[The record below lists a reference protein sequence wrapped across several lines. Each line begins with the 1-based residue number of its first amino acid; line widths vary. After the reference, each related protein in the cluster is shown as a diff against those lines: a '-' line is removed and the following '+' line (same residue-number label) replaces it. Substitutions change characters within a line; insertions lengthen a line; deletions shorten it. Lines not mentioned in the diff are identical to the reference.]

1 MLNAEEIKAKY
12 WALEVLSSSNQ
23 SDIANLSGSLE
34 TSKIDLNPH
43 QIEAALFALNSPVSQ
58 GVILADEV
66 GLGKTIEAGLVISEY
81 FSRGWTSIIVVAPAS
96 LCAQWQVE
104 MQEKFDLP
112 AQIIDSKLYQSA
124 LKEEKNLFDFKG
136 ISICSYNC
144 VLQLKKQMKDKEW
157 HLVVI
162 DEAHKLR
169 NFYTGKTQIA
179 ECINQTFKNKKKLLL
194 TATPIQNTLMD
205 IFSLVSIIDTSI
217 LGNEYSFMENYLYSE
232 QRHQELKKRL
242 QCVLHRT
249 LRKDVLEYIKYTNRE
264 AMTVAFNPTPA
275 EEELY
280 HEVSK
285 YIQDVSQIAITSRV
299 RTLIVLMIRKLM
311 SSSTSAV
318 LGTLEGLMDRLT
330 LIERTHGT
338 YDDLT
343 SFFKDDDILREYR
356 DVLDNYDATKK
367 TSKKT
372 TIIQQ
377 DIASEKVYL
386 QHLINKAKKIKVD
399 GKTEKLIEA
408 LNQGFDKIQAKGG
421 QRKAIIFTESNR
433 TLNYLFNYLSKNGFK
448 DKIVTF
454 NGQNN
459 SPLCNQIYS
468 DFIEN
473 HSSDLT
479 GSRTNDMKKALVNA
493 FKENAEIMIAT
504 EAAAEGLNLQ
514 FCSLLVNYDLPWN
527 PQRVEQRIGRVHRYG
542 QKSDV
547 VIINFINKKNVAD
560 VRLYDILQHKFKL
573 FDGVFGASDEIL
585 GTLSDGMDFE
595 KAVASI
601 FELCRTTEEINRAF
615 DELQERLGVQRE
627 EKLEEAKQLVLENLT
642 PTTQEKLHLRQQ
654 QVEDYLER
662 RKKIFWDLTVIMLK
676 KNHPDM
682 FINEDAKQFGP
693 YEDQVFDKVNL
704 DINYG
709 CNFNFALNFNN
720 REQEIPKYMLLPRE
734 RKALKYRANPYNPD
748 TVYGKKILEEALDC
762 TQNNVH
768 LVLNPTENLSLGQKG
783 RLKLSLYKMQTPEI
797 KYQLIATVIGE
808 TGGLLKV
815 PASEIFDNIKE
826 IQESSSIGYKDY
838 LSQVQEQNIK
848 KYEKSQQK
856 RIDMLLKEEVDK
868 LNRWLIDEKQA
879 IHLKG
884 EKAKNKITSLKRQ
897 FKMEKDFEA
906 KLRLKAKIKELETQ
920 MNANEF
926 NTFDTEREL
935 EKKCNRLIGGK
946 KRSLKLVHSV
956 EDVFDF
962 SWSVG

>member
-12 WALEVLSSSNQ
+12 WALEVISSSNQ

-81 FSRGWTSIIVVAPAS
+81 FSRGWTSVIVVAPAS

-104 MQEKFDLP
+104 MQDKFNLP
-112 AQIIDSKLYQSA
+112 TQIIDTKLYDLA
-124 LKEEKNLFDFKG
+124 LKENKDLFQFKG
-136 ISICSYNC
+136 VSICSYNC
-144 VLQLKKQMKDKEW
+144 VLQLKKQMKNKDW

-169 NFYTGKTQIA
+169 NLYKGKTQIA
-179 ECINQTFKNKKKLLL
+179 EGIYKTFENRKKLLL
-194 TATPIQNTLMD
+194 TATPIQNSLMD
-205 IFSLVSIIDTSI
+205 IFSLVSVIDTSI
-217 LGNEYSFMENYLYSE
+217 LGNQYSFMENYLYSE
-232 QRHQELKKRL
+232 KHHQELKERL
-242 QCVLHRT
+242 KCVLHRT

-275 EEELY
+275 EETLY
-280 HEVSK
+280 YAVSK
-285 YIQDVSQIAITSRV
+285 YIQEVSQIAITTRF

-318 LGTLEGLMDRLT
+318 KGTLEGLMNRLNR
-330 LIERTHGT
+330 IEQVQADI
-338 YDDLT
+338 DDL
-343 SFFKDDDILREYR
+343 SDIIKDEDILREYAETTEYPIKQQ
-356 DVLDNYDATKK
+356 LYFKQKPLLQNIEWEKK
-367 TSKKT
+367 CL
-372 TIIQQ
+372 QQ
-377 DIASEKVYL
+377 LIDLASE
-386 QHLINKAKKIKVD
+386 IKVD

-408 LNQGFDKIQAKGG
+408 LHQGFDKIQAKGG

-433 TLNYLFNYLSKNGFK
+433 TLNYLFNYLSNNGFK

-468 DFIEN
+468 DFVEN

-585 GTLSDGMDFE
+585 GTLSDGVDFE

-662 RKKIFWDLTVIMLK
+662 RKQIFWDLTVLMLK

-682 FINEDAKQFGP
+682 FINERSKKFGP
-693 YEDQVFDKVNL
+693 FEDQVFDIYDEDKK
-704 DINYG
+704 YG
-709 CNFNFALNFNN
+709 HNFNFKLDFNK
-720 REQEIPKYMLLPRE
+720 REFEIPKYMMLPSD
-734 RKALKYRANPYNPD
+734 RKALKRAPTSYNPD
-748 TVYGKKILEEALDC
+748 SGYGKRILDEAIR
-762 TQNNVH
+762 TKSPSIH
-768 LVLNPTENLSLGQKG
+768 LILNPTDKLTPGLKG
-783 RLKLSLYKMQTPEI
+783 RLKLSLYKMTAPEDMKHMI
-797 KYQLIATVIGE
+797 YTVIGE
-808 TGGLLKV
+808 TGGILKLS
-815 PASEIFDNIKE
+815 AADIFDNIKE
-826 IQESSSIGYKDY
+826 AQDKSTIGYQDY
-838 LSQVQEQNIK
+838 LNQLHQENIK

-856 RIDMLLKEEVDK
+856 RIDMLLKEEIDK
-868 LNRWLIDEKQA
+868 LNRWLIDEKQS

-884 EKAKNKITSLKRQ
+884 EKEKNKITNLKRQ
-897 FKMEKDFEA
+897 LKMEKDFEA
-906 KLRLKAKIKELETQ
+906 KLKLKAEIKELENQ
-920 MNANEF
+920 MNSNEF

-956 EDVFDF
+956 EDVFDV